1 MEKALTEAPVE
12 LPAVILLNFRD
23 KLEEDAAAKAS
34 GVPVTPP
41 IPPPAS
47 ETPPN
52 VPPSSPKDT
61 KTPPND
67 TPSSPKDAVADE
79 GSGSVPEGVAG
90 GGEGGDVG
98 EVGSKEGG
106 EMGAWGHVVT
116 LETASL
122 MMERV
127 RETDEREGRGAGRRV
142 SLFDCSMKNCFGLRV
157 SGPSCVSDVLLL
169 ISRLPQGEPYQ
180 KA

>member
-1 MEKALTEAPVE
+1 MEKALAEAPVE

-47 ETPPN
+47 GTPPDVTPSSLKEAETPPN
-52 VPPSSPKDT
+52 DPASSPKA
-61 KTPPND
+61 P
-67 TPSSPKDAVADE
+67 VADE
-79 GSGSVPEGVAG
+79 RSGSVPEGVSG
-90 GGEGGDVG
+90 GGEGGDVV
-98 EVGSKEGG
+98 EVGSKEGVG
-106 EMGAWGHVVT
+106 KGAWGHVVT

-157 SGPSCVSDVLLL
+157 SGPSCMAAVLLL
-169 ISRLPQGEPYQ
+169 I
-180 KA
+180 